1 MDQETTRL
9 VKLARKGNQDAFTQL
24 MLAHEPTLS
33 RVAMS
38 LLKNPEDAADA
49 VQDAILAAWQSME
62 TLRQV
67 RYFKT
72 WLVRILIN
80 KCYRIGSLR
89 SKHSHSQLE
98 EALDCSEQPD
108 WDQTLDVRSTLGN
121 LKEEDRLIL
130 GLHYYDGLSVREIA
144 RALEVSEDC
153 VKQRLYRGRK
163 RFQTAYLKREEL
175 CHDK

>member
-9 VKLARKGNQDAFTQL
+9 VKMARKGNQDAFTQL
-24 MLAHEPTLS
+24 ILSHEKTLS

-49 VQDAILAAWQSME
+49 VQDTILAAWQSLE
-62 TLRQV
+62 NLRQV

-80 KCYRIGSLR
+80 KCYHIGALR

-98 EALDCSEQPD
+98 GALDCSEQPD
-108 WDQTLDVRSTLGN
+108 WDQALDVRSALGS
-121 LKEEDRLIL
+121 LREEDRLIL

-144 RALEVSEDC
+144 EALEVSEDC
-153 VKQRLYRGRK
+153 VKQRLYRG
-163 RFQTAYLKREEL
+163 AGSALKP
-175 CHDK
+175 HT